1 MIKEKVIFGF
11 LGFVMLG
18 LIMESVFIV
27 FPIDKKSQKVDKESY
42 EFLPNNKN
50 ADLIS
55 LSVIGWGEDIF
66 YDRSNI
72 YDSWF
77 TLTGITQFENI
88 KKAIINGEIVQE
100 GVRIKG
106 FKVMQISEKMAVLKR
121 DEYQVTLKLQE

>member
-42 EFLPNNKN
+42 EFLPNNKS

-106 FKVMQISEKMAVLKR
+106 FRVMQISEKTAVLKR

>member
-11 LGFVMLG
+11 LGFVILG
-18 LIMESVFIV
+18 LMMEFVFIV
-27 FPIDKKSQKVDKESY
+27 FPAHREAPKADKKYNEA
-42 EFLPNNKN
+42 LPNNKN
-50 ADLIS
+50 VDPIS

-106 FKVMQISEKMAVLKR
+106 FRVMQISEKTAVLKR
-121 DEYQVTLKLQE
+121 DEYQVTLKLPK